1 LGVGCGAPLVA
12 KRILTTAL
20 GLTFKN
26 LADRVETRLFGG
38 DDVLMLKIPLG
49 LSK

>member
-1 LGVGCGAPLVA
+1 
-12 KRILTTAL
+12 LTTEL

-38 DDVLMLKIPLG
+38 DDMLTLKIPLG